1 MDWKHKRQSKIVK
14 ATLGAA
20 VLGTLLGGYGSVW
33 AADNIIVD
41 GTQDGSQ
48 NPAVVA
54 DKTARV
60 VGTGNTIDDKS
71 EEVKIVGDRNTIT
84 NSDRELIFGDD
95 NSIIDRDIADTNGE
109 VRANNISDIIVGK
122 GNIIDGHDTWGGRY
136 GSATIIGNNNEVVK
150 GSYGIIIGDN
160 QKIHDNFKDSIF
172 IGGNTSNLI
181 DDKSNRNNSGSNSTV
196 IGFETLTKGAGHSIA
211 IGNRST
217 LGSHHTTLVGL
228 RSNIDTQSA
237 MLSSVYGAYNRIEN
251 AEIDKTGF
259 EDFPDDML
267 DDILADLDNEYD
279 SAITSISGVY
289 NNIKAA
295 SGTLILGA
303 GNTVTNSDVKYKINE
318 DLINS
323 MMGNIDYFSQA
334 YAIRKDI
341 IQGEWDGVDYNTY
354 DTARDALLK
363 YIGLSSGNASVIG
376 SGNIADYVISSQIL
390 GSRNTIKG
398 SADVISVNNTISG
411 SMNQGENVT
420 NSAIIGSS
428 NTVKNIEDNVVIGDY
443 HVLNGGSHNIILGS
457 MPMKEETVT
466 ESFVS
471 LTSGNTS
478 YEYTKTIYSPIKE
491 HTANISNAV
500 MLGYN
505 TDVSQNGGVALGSE
519 SVGSVGAN
527 NTGGYNVGKN
537 ENNFKTG
544 ADTTWN
550 SNLAAISVGDS
561 SDAANVKTRQIT
573 NLAAGK
579 NDTDAVNVAQ
589 LKSARVEL
597 TGGVN
602 ISIKPEYDVNDG
614 HLKYIISSTGGSS
627 EGGSGTTYT
636 PGDNI
641 SITDGV
647 ISAKDTRNT
656 LEAGDHVVL
665 GETKLTDGSIKY
677 KVNVKADGKVESGN
691 TGLVTGGAIYNE
703 TRVSKDGNYVK
714 RSNTTG
720 QNLVALD
727 SQVKTNMDSIQSINS
742 QITDMNSSVAN
753 LGNQVNRLDNRI
765 ERVGAGAAAL
775 AALHPQDFDPDAKW
789 DIAVGYGHY
798 RSANAVAIG
807 AFYRPSTDMMFS
819 IGTSLGGGENM
830 INAGVSLKL
839 GSSSPYT
846 GYSKAALANVV
857 AEQSEQLN
865 AQSST
870 ISELREKV
878 ELQAQENEALR
889 TQVQD
894 IMRQLAEIK
903 NKL

>member
-20 VLGTLLGGYGSVW
+20 VLGTLLGGYGTVW
-33 AADNIIVD
+33 AADNIVVD
-41 GTQDGSQ
+41 GTQDGSK
-48 NPAVVA
+48 NAVEA
-54 DKTARV
+54 DKSARV
-60 VGTGNTIDDKS
+60 VGTENTVNKGS
-71 EEVKIVGDRNTIT
+71 EEVKIVGDGNTVT

-95 NSIIDRDIADTNGE
+95 NSIIDRDIADTNGA
-109 VRANNISDIIVGK
+109 VRANNVSDIIVGK
-122 GNIIDGHDTWGGRY
+122 GNTIQGHATWGERDA
-136 GSATIIGNNNEVVK
+136 SATIIGNNNTGMGVVS
-150 GSYGIIIGDN
+150 GVVIGDN
-160 QKIHDNFKDSIF
+160 QEISGTSEAVI
-172 IGGNTSNLI
+172 IGALSAEQRKQGEVNAAGYNV
-181 DDKSNRNNSGSNSTV
+181 V
-196 IGFETLTKGAGHSIA
+196 IGYGTVNNNGRSVVIGHRATAGGTDQTVVGNGATFE
-211 IGNRST
+211 
-217 LGSHHTTLVGL
+217 
-228 RSNIDTQSA
+228 
-237 MLSSVYGAYNRIEN
+237 
-251 AEIDKTGF
+251 
-259 EDFPDDML
+259 
-267 DDILADLDNEYD
+267 
-279 SAITSISGVY
+279 
-289 NNIKAA
+289 
-295 SGTLILGA
+295 
-303 GNTVTNSDVKYKINE
+303 
-318 DLINS
+318 
-323 MMGNIDYFSQA
+323 
-334 YAIRKDI
+334 
-341 IQGEWDGVDYNTY
+341 
-354 DTARDALLK
+354 RDAGRFGSIYGVHNHVYLSDDTPK
-363 YIGLSSGNASVIG
+363 HDPDNPRGPEGQPIDGNGTHIIGAFNNAKAVNLALIYG
-376 SGNIADYVISSQIL
+376 SGNSVSHAEGYKAITNEDMDGGIKNDMNEGIFTVLDVYSNKFTGDPLAIPMPVTYEQAIKLMRDYARVGGGNMSVLGSGNMTDFAQRSRIL
-390 GSRNTIKG
+390 GDGNVLTGDTDIYST
-398 SADVISVNNTISG
+398 DNTISG
-411 SMNQGENVT
+411 FLNTGEKIN
-420 NSAIIGSS
+420 NSTIIGSS
-428 NTVKNIEDNVVIGDY
+428 NTIKNSEDNVVLGDY
-443 HVLNGGSHNIILGS
+443 HSLDGGKHNIIIGSSKFVENDVERKLDLG
-457 MPMKEETVT
+457 KGFTYTVT
-466 ESFVS
+466 ER
-471 LTSGNTS
+471 TA
-478 YEYTKTIYSPIKE
+478 EKP
-491 HTANISNAV
+491 HTENISNAV

-537 ENNFKTG
+537 ENSFKTG

-561 SDAANVKTRQIT
+561 SDTANVKTRQIT

-589 LKSARVEL
+589 LKSARIEL
-597 TGGVN
+597 TGGTN
-602 ISIKPEYDVNDG
+602 ISIKPDYDVNDG

-641 SITDGV
+641 SITDGI

-665 GETKLTDGSIKY
+665 GETMLTDGSIKY

-727 SQVKTNMDSIQSINS
+727 GQVKTNTDSIQSINS

-789 DIAVGYGHY
+789 DIAAGYGHY

-846 GYSKAALANVV
+846 GYSRAALANVV

-903 NKL
+903 K

>member
-41 GTQDGSQ
+41 GTQDGSK
-48 NPAVVA
+48 NTVEA
-54 DKTARV
+54 DKSARV
-60 VGTGNTIDDKS
+60 VGTENTVNGGS
-71 EEVKIVGDRNTIT
+71 EEVKIVGDRNTVT

-95 NSIIDRDIADTNGE
+95 NSIIGRDVADTNGE
-109 VRANNISDIIVGK
+109 VRANNVSDIIVGK
-122 GNIIDGHDTWGGRY
+122 GNTIQGHATWGKRDA
-136 GSATIIGNNNEVVK
+136 SATIIGNNNTVVG
-150 GSYGIIIGDN
+150 GSSGIIIGDN
-160 QKIHDNFKDSIF
+160 QKTHVAFTESIF
-172 IGGNTSNLI
+172 IGGNTSNAVDQL
-181 DDKSNRNNSGSNSTV
+181 NNNNYGNNSTV
-196 IGFETLTKGAGHSIA
+196 IGFETLTKGVGHSVV

-217 LGSHHTTLVGL
+217 VGANHTTLVGL

-259 EDFPDDML
+259 ENWPDER
-267 DDILADLDNEYD
+267 LDNGYD

-295 SGTLILGA
+295 SGTLILGS
-303 GNTVTNSDVKYKINE
+303 GNTVTNSDVKYKDNKV
-318 DLINS
+318 LTNS
-323 MMGNIDYFSQA
+323 MLDHVNYFASYYGTGDETKEYWVGID
-334 YAIRKDI
+334 
-341 IQGEWDGVDYNTY
+341 GTPY
-354 DTARDALLK
+354 DTSRDSLLK

-390 GSRNTIKG
+390 GSGNTIKG

-411 SMNQGENVT
+411 SMNQGENVI

-457 MPMKEETVT
+457 MSMKEEAVT
-466 ESFVS
+466 ESYFS
-471 LTSGNTS
+471 YINDES

-589 LKSARVEL
+589 LKSARVEVNG
-597 TGGVN
+597 TGN
-602 ISIKPEYDVNDG
+602 ITVSKALDADG
-614 HLKYIISSTGGSS
+614 HIKYTISSTGSSS

-714 RSNTTG
+714 RSNTAG

-727 SQVKTNMDSIQSINS
+727 SQVKTNTDSIQSINS

-789 DIAVGYGHY
+789 DIAAGYGHY

-903 NKL
+903 K

>member
-1 MDWKHKRQSKIVK
+1 MS
-14 ATLGAA
+14 
-20 VLGTLLGGYGSVW
+20 VL
-33 AADNIIVD
+33 
-41 GTQDGSQ
+41 
-48 NPAVVA
+48 
-54 DKTARV
+54 
-60 VGTGNTIDDKS
+60 
-71 EEVKIVGDRNTIT
+71 
-84 NSDRELIFGDD
+84 
-95 NSIIDRDIADTNGE
+95 
-109 VRANNISDIIVGK
+109 
-122 GNIIDGHDTWGGRY
+122 
-136 GSATIIGNNNEVVK
+136 
-150 GSYGIIIGDN
+150 
-160 QKIHDNFKDSIF
+160 
-172 IGGNTSNLI
+172 
-181 DDKSNRNNSGSNSTV
+181 
-196 IGFETLTKGAGHSIA
+196 
-211 IGNRST
+211 
-217 LGSHHTTLVGL
+217 
-228 RSNIDTQSA
+228 
-237 MLSSVYGAYNRIEN
+237 
-251 AEIDKTGF
+251 
-259 EDFPDDML
+259 
-267 DDILADLDNEYD
+267 
-279 SAITSISGVY
+279 
-289 NNIKAA
+289 
-295 SGTLILGA
+295 
-303 GNTVTNSDVKYKINE
+303 
-318 DLINS
+318 
-323 MMGNIDYFSQA
+323 
-334 YAIRKDI
+334 
-341 IQGEWDGVDYNTY
+341 
-354 DTARDALLK
+354 
-363 YIGLSSGNASVIG
+363 G
-376 SGNIADYVISSQIL
+376 SGNMTDFAQRSRIL
-390 GSRNTIKG
+390 GDGNVLTGDTDIYST
-398 SADVISVNNTISG
+398 DNTISG
-411 SMNQGENVT
+411 FLNTGEKIN
-420 NSAIIGSS
+420 NSTIIGSS
-428 NTVKNIEDNVVIGDY
+428 NTIKNSEDNVVLGDY
-443 HVLNGGSHNIILGS
+443 HSLDGGKHNIIIGSSKFVENDVERKLDLG
-457 MPMKEETVT
+457 KGFTYTVT
-466 ESFVS
+466 ER
-471 LTSGNTS
+471 TA
-478 YEYTKTIYSPIKE
+478 EKP
-491 HTANISNAV
+491 HTENISNAV

-519 SVGSVGAN
+519 SVGSVGVN

-544 ADTTWN
+544 TDTTWN

-589 LKSARVEL
+589 LKSARVEVNG
-597 TGGVN
+597 TGN
-602 ISIKPEYDVNDG
+602 ITVSKALDADG
-614 HLKYIISSTGGSS
+614 HIKYTISSTGGSS

-641 SITDGV
+641 SITDGI

-665 GETKLTDGSIKY
+665 GETKLTDGSITY

-727 SQVKTNMDSIQSINS
+727 SQVKTNTDSIQSINS

-789 DIAVGYGHY
+789 DIAAGYGHY

-819 IGTSLGGGENM
+819 IGTSLGGGENI

-857 AEQSEQLN
+857 AKQSEQLN

-903 NKL
+903 K